1 MKNKTNGVEALE
13 ALESMNRALILKCV
27 PNVFTNKLYAIIKQA
42 LLQAVEDKKKVEELQ
57 AIGLK
62 YLGCVSYD
70 IDQSVYGL
78 DTAKKLRELCTKE
91 LTSDE

>member
-1 MKNKTNGVEALE
+1 MKDKTNGVEALE

-42 LLQAVEDKKKVEELQ
+42 LLQAVEDKKKVERYFELK
-57 AIGLK
+57 AKHLD
-62 YLGCVSYD
+62 LGD
-70 IDQSVYGL
+70 MWNDKEFHAL
-78 DTAKKLRELCTKE
+78 EKE